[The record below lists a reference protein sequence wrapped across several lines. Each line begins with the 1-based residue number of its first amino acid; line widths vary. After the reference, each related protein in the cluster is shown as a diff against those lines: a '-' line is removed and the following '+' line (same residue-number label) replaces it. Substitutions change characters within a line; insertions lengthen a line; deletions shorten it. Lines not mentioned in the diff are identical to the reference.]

1 MARWS
6 FLSSHA
12 RVLLCIARDPAVRL
26 RDLAASLNMT
36 ERSAHGIVSD
46 LAEAGYVIK
55 LKQGRRNS
63 YQVQTQVP
71 VSVPGSRGPAVGE
84 LLTLFAAR
92 AASSLPEMPPVPVVP
107 TVPGV
112 PPGSPEAGGVAGPA
126 GATNR

>member
-36 ERSAHGIVSD
+36 ERSAHGIVTD

-71 VSVPGSRGPAVGE
+71 VSVPGSREPAVGE
-84 LLTLFAAR
+84 LLALFAAR
-92 AASSLPEMPPVPVVP
+92 AASSLPDMPPVPGVQRAR
-107 TVPGV
+107 GV
-112 PPGSPEAGGVAGPA
+112 PPASPEAGGFGGSA
-126 GATNR
+126 GATSR

>member
-1 MARWS
+1 MVRWS

-36 ERSAHGIVSD
+36 ERSAHGIVTD

-71 VSVPGSRGPAVGE
+71 VSVPGSREPPVGE

-92 AASSLPEMPPVPVVP
+92 VASSLPEMLPVPVVP
-107 TVPGV
+107 MVPGV
-112 PPGSPEAGGVAGPA
+112 PPGSAEAGGVAGPA